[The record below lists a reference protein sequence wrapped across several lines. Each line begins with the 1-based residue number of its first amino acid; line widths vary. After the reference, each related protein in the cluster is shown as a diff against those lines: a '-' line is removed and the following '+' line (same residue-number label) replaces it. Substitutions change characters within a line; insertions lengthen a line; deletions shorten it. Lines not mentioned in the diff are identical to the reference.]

1 MPIVVP
7 PGELH
12 TAHAAFLARSRDSMS
27 VGLKKRANLMK
38 SAGHPQISSP
48 TETSPS

>member
-1 MPIVVP
+1 
-7 PGELH
+7 
-12 TAHAAFLARSRDSMS
+12 